1 MQYFTNNQT
10 SLLNLSQRN
19 LVIKSLPGLL
29 YFSLFFIVNPFFAIG
44 LLFIYLLFGRQNNII
59 LSTFACFL
67 IALFNGLVNSTKVP
81 ENDLVWYLAGY
92 LDAGRMPFL
101 KYIFSFGL
109 TGTGKELGFSTFNY
123 FLYLIA
129 GDNTKLYIILY
140 TFFAYSFLNLA
151 VLKFGKSLNIPRAYV
166 LTAVFVM
173 AFTPFIFTMSAQLLR
188 QFLAASVLM
197 YILVNKLFYGK
208 NSILLI
214 LFMIFCHSSAIFFV
228 PYLFMPFLKKT
239 FSVKTLLLLC
249 GIFGIQIIASIGASL
264 FSSIPL
270 LKYAFDRAS
279 KNTVFELEPLTPAKI
294 ITVVVITILP
304 FYFIYYLKPL
314 FKDNKGLVHFFNILA
329 ILSLFILANLSQAE
343 LSSRFNFYLWPFF
356 PFIFLIYAWHFKF
369 GPIQLQSII
378 IFLLATYVY
387 YLDAGTW
394 TYRLGNGIFSNTF
407 LNYL

>member
-19 LVIKSLPGLL
+19 LVIKSLPGIL
-29 YFSLFFIVNPFFAIG
+29 YFSLFFIVNPFFAIV

-67 IALFNGLVNSTKVP
+67 TALFNGLVNSTKVP
-81 ENDLVWYLAGY
+81 ENDLIWYLAGY

-151 VLKFGKSLNIPRAYV
+151 VLKFGKSLNIPRAYMV
-166 LTAVFVM
+166 TAVFVM

-208 NSILLI
+208 NSFHDILP
-214 LFMIFCHSSAIFFV
+214 LFGYFFCA
-228 PYLFMPFLKKT
+228 L
-239 FSVKTLLLLC
+239 
-249 GIFGIQIIASIGASL
+249 SL
-264 FSSIPL
+264 
-270 LKYAFDRAS
+270 YAFP
-279 KNTVFELEPLTPAKI
+279 KE
-294 ITVVVITILP
+294 
-304 FYFIYYLKPL
+304 
-314 FKDNKGLVHFFNILA
+314 
-329 ILSLFILANLSQAE
+329 
-343 LSSRFNFYLWPFF
+343 NFLC
-356 PFIFLIYAWHFKF
+356 
-369 GPIQLQSII
+369 
-378 IFLLATYVY
+378 
-387 YLDAGTW
+387 
-394 TYRLGNGIFSNTF
+394 
-407 LNYL
+407 